1 MPVTLPAALHR
12 LRDAAADLTL
22 GSGCPGCRTPG
33 WGLCEACRR
42 QLPSGAHLVERPG
55 WTQMPPVAACGWY
68 REPLSSIVIAHKDDG
83 AWQLAGLLGGLLGQ
97 AVGGLNPAECAH
109 VLLVPVPSDP
119 AAVRRRGYDHS
130 SALAKAAG
138 RRLGLGVRP
147 LLQRAR
153 AAADQVGRGRDD
165 RLRAQQGTMVGA
177 AGASAA
183 LIVTDDV
190 VTTGSTMSEA
200 VRALRAAGY
209 LVRGAAVV
217 CDTPRWA
224 TPR

>member
-1 MPVTLPAALHR
+1 MDKDAEIPLLVSGFSFFFFYGLDNQHRQIGPVEHR
-12 LRDAAADLTL
+12 LRH
-22 GSGCPGCRTPG
+22 R
-33 WGLCEACRR
+33 
-42 QLPSGAHLVERPG
+42 AHQR
-55 WTQMPPVAACGWY
+55 A
-68 REPLSSIVIAHKDDG
+68 
-83 AWQLAGLLGGLLGQ
+83 
-97 AVGGLNPAECAH
+97 
-109 VLLVPVPSDP
+109 
-119 AAVRRRGYDHS
+119 
-130 SALAKAAG
+130 
-138 RRLGLGVRP
+138 
-147 LLQRAR
+147 LQRAR

-165 RLRAQQGTMVGA
+165 RLRAQQGTMVAA

>member
-1 MPVTLPAALHR
+1 MTLPAALHR

-165 RLRAQQGTMVGA
+165 RLRAQQGTMVAA